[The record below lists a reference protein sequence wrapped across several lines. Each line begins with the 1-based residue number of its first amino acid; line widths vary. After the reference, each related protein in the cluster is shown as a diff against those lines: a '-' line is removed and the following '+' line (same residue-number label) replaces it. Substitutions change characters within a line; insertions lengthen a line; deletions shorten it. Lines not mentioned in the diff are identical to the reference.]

1 MTSEDWERRKDALGK
16 KKNIIKS
23 IDLARSIAIRLD
35 EMPYREESKR
45 YIKEKVNDILR
56 NLEKI

>member
-1 MTSEDWERRKDALGK
+1 MTSEEYVRRKDSLGK

-45 YIKEKVNDILR
+45 YIRDKVNDILR

>member
-1 MTSEDWERRKDALGK
+1 MTSEEYVRRKDALGK

-45 YIKEKVNDILR
+45 YIRDKVNDILR